1 MSQTKRILLAL
12 ALLIT
17 CCLHQVQA
25 QKQVDYGNPIEYT
38 IAQIDVTG
46 ANVLDKNALISLS
59 GLAVGQRLKIPGDE
73 ITNALKKL
81 WKQGILG
88 DVRINVTKIE
98 GNQVFLEIALTE
110 RARLSR
116 YFFRDSPKGQ
126 IQTLSDKVN
135 LVRGQV
141 VTDVMIKNA
150 KRVLHKHYADKG
162 FRNTEI
168 KIVPQKDTVMSN
180 SVMLNI
186 YIDKKEK
193 VKIENLT
200 IDGITAFKDKKVRRK
215 LKKTKE
221 KRPFRIFTP
230 SKLIDDRYE
239 EDKEN
244 LIAFYNRNGYRN
256 AKILTDSITDNED
269 NTVNIY
275 MHLDEGRQ
283 FFYRNVTWVGNYVY
297 PDSIL
302 GQVLGLN
309 RGDIYD
315 EEELNKRLNF
325 NPTGTDIT
333 SLYMDNG
340 YLFFNINP
348 VEVMVEGDSID
359 VEMRVY
365 EGEQAEIRNVIVNG
379 NTKTSDHVI
388 YREIRTIPGRKF
400 SRSDLIRTNRELATL
415 GYFDPEQID
424 IQPKPNLNDGTV
436 DIEYNLVEQPSDQIE
451 LSGGWG
457 GQFGFVGTLG
467 IVFNNFSLRKVP
479 DLSAWRPL
487 PSGDGQRLSL
497 RMQANGRRFQTY
509 SFSFTEP
516 WLGGRQPNSFTVNLS
531 HSVSR
536 IVDPFTNTTSGSLLL
551 TGATFSLGRRLKFP
565 DDYFTMINSLGFT
578 RYTLDDYNLRGFGSY
593 NNGQS
598 YSVTFNTTISRN
610 SISNPTYP
618 RSGSSVSLSVTLT
631 PPYSLISD
639 NAEFTDAE
647 NRFKWVEYHKW
658 MFDNS
663 WYVPIAGDLVLSA
676 RSHMGFLGTYNQEK
690 GISPFERFILGG
702 DGLAQAN
709 FGIGQDIIGLRGYQ
723 NNTIT
728 PFTFDPTTQSFDND
742 AGGTIYNKFVLEL
755 RYPISLNPQATI
767 FILGF
772 VEAGNNWGTFKE
784 FNPFNL
790 KRSAGLGARIFMPAF
805 GLLGVDWGYGFD
817 EVIGTEG
824 AGGPQ
829 FHFTIGQ
836 QIR

>member
-1 MSQTKRILLAL
+1 MSQTKRILLTL
-12 ALLIT
+12 ALIIT
-17 CCLHQVQA
+17 CLQAIA
-25 QKQVDYGNPIEYT
+25 QKKVDYGNPIEYT
-38 IAQIDVTG
+38 IAEINVTG

-59 GLAVGQRLKIPGDE
+59 GLAVGQRIKIPSDD

-88 DVRINVTKIE
+88 DVQINITNIE

-116 YFFRDSPKGQ
+116 FFFRDAPKGQ
-126 IQTLSDKVN
+126 IETLSDKVN

-150 KRVLHKHYADKG
+150 KRSLKKHYSDKG

-168 KIVPQKDTVMSN
+168 KIVPQKDSVMSN

-193 VKIENLT
+193 VKISQFT
-200 IDGITAFKDKKVRRK
+200 IEGITAFKEKKVRRK

-221 KRPFRIFTP
+221 QRFGRIFSP
-230 SKLIDDRYE
+230 SKLIDEKYE

-244 LIAFYNRNGYRN
+244 LIAFYNKNGYRD
-256 AKILTDSITDNED
+256 AKVVTDSITDNGD
-269 NTVNIY
+269 NTVKIF
-275 MHLDEGRQ
+275 LQIDEGRQ
-283 FFYRNVTWVGNYVY
+283 FFYRNVSWVGNYVY
-297 PDSIL
+297 QDSVL
-302 GQVLGLN
+302 TQVLGIK

-315 EEELNKRLNF
+315 AEELNTRLNF

-359 VEMRVY
+359 VEMRIY
-365 EGEQAEIRNVIVNG
+365 EGEQAEIRNIIVNG

-388 YREIRTIPGRKF
+388 FREIRTIPGRKF

-436 DIEYNLVEQPSDQIE
+436 DIEYNLVERPSDQIE

-457 GQFGFVGTLG
+457 GAFGFVGTLG
-467 IVFNNFSLRKVP
+467 IVFNNFSLRKAT
-479 DLSAWRPL
+479 DLKAWRPL

-509 SFSFTEP
+509 SMSFTEP

-536 IVDPFTNTTSGSLLL
+536 IIRGFTNTVDGSLKL
-551 TGATFSLGRRLKFP
+551 TGVTLSLGRRLKFP
-565 DDYFTMINSLGFT
+565 DDFFTMVNSLGFN
-578 RYTLDDYNLRGFGSY
+578 RYTLDNYTLRGFRNY
-593 NNGQS
+593 NTGQS
-598 YSVTFNTTISRN
+598 YSVTLNTTISRN

-618 RSGSSVSLSVTLT
+618 RSGSSVSLSVSLT
-631 PPYSLISD
+631 PPYSKISK
-639 NAEFTDAE
+639 NAEFTSVE

-663 WYVPIAGDLVLSA
+663 WFVPVAGKLVLNA

-709 FGIGQDIIGLRGYQ
+709 FGVGQDIIGLRGYQ
-723 NNTIT
+723 NNSIV
-728 PFTFDPTTQSFDND
+728 PFTFDPVLEAFDND

-755 RYPISLNPQATI
+755 RYPVSLNPSATI
-767 FILGF
+767 FLLGF

-790 KRSAGLGARIFMPAF
+790 KRSAGFGARIFMPAF

-817 EVIGTEG
+817 EVVGTDQ